1 MLHVMANPLL
11 VNILDRKLVLDYGCP
26 KKRKDGM
33 PKKHG
38 PKKGEKGVIMSE
50 KIISING

>member
-1 MLHVMANPLL
+1 M
-11 VNILDRKLVLDYGCP
+11 VLDYGCP

-38 PKKGEKGVIMSE
+38 PKKREREKERKKGVTMSE
-50 KIISING
+50 KYIYICIKG